1 MSGTSHSGD
10 GAAGQPLRVAV
21 VGVGHLGRHHARIL
35 AAMPGVTLAGVADP
49 DAARVAEI
57 AAACGTQAFADAS
70 ALPPV
75 DAVVV
80 ATPTELHA
88 DLAAP
93 FLSRGISVLVEKP
106 VTRTLAEADRLIDL
120 AARHGATLAVGHSE
134 RFNPAVVAA
143 LPHVKSPGF
152 VEVHRLSGFRE
163 RSLDIDVVFDLMIH
177 DLDVLLAA
185 IGSEVTAIEAVG
197 VPVLSPRIDI
207 ANVRLTFASG
217 CIANLTASRIS
228 FDTIRKV
235 RFFQPRAYIGI
246 DFAKKEAELYQVVVG
261 AAGAAIDGG
270 KLAVPDAEPLQL
282 ELDDF
287 VDAVRT
293 RRAPRVSGADGRR
306 ALALAHRIT
315 ALMAA
320 GIFPG
325 GAAS

>member
-1 MSGTSHSGD
+1 MSGG
-10 GAAGQPLRVAV
+10 PLRVAV
-21 VGVGHLGRHHARIL
+21 VGVGHLGKHHARIL
-35 AAMPGVTLAGVADP
+35 AGLPDVRLVGVVDP
-49 DAARVAEI
+49 DAARAAEI
-57 AAACGTQAFADAS
+57 AAAHGTEAFTDAA
-70 ALPPV
+70 ALPEV

-80 ATPTELHA
+80 AAPTDVHA
-88 DLAAP
+88 AAAAP
-93 FLSRGISVLVEKP
+93 FLARGISALVEKP
-106 VTRTLAEADRLIDL
+106 LTRTVAEADELIAL
-120 AARHGATLAVGHSE
+120 AARHGAILAVGHSE
-134 RFNPAVVAA
+134 RFNPAVIAA
-143 LPHVKSPGF
+143 LPHITAPGF

-185 IGSEVTAIEAVG
+185 IGTEVTEIQAVG

-246 DFAKKEAELYQVVVG
+246 DFAKKEAEMYRVVVG
-261 AAGAAIDGG
+261 AGGAAIDGG
-270 KLAVPDAEPLQL
+270 KLDVTPAEPLQL
-282 ELDDF
+282 ELADF

-315 ALMAA
+315 TLMA
-320 GIFPG
+320 G
-325 GAAS
+325 GAPA

>member
-1 MSGTSHSGD
+1 MSE
-10 GAAGQPLRVAV
+10 AANQALRVAV
-21 VGVGHLGRHHARIL
+21 VGVGHLGKHHARIL
-35 AAMPGVTLAGVADP
+35 AALPGVTLVGVADP
-49 DAARVAEI
+49 DATRAAEV
-57 AAACGTQAFADAS
+57 AAAHGTEAFADAS

-80 ATPTELHA
+80 AAPTELHA
-88 DLAAP
+88 ELAGP
-93 FLSRGISVLVEKP
+93 FLSRGVSVLVEKP
-106 VTRTLAEADRLIDL
+106 VTRTLEEADGLIAL
-120 AARHGATLAVGHSE
+120 AARHGAVLAVGHSE

-143 LPHVKSPGF
+143 LPHVKAPGF
-152 VEVHRLSGFRE
+152 VEVHRLSSFRE

-185 IGSEVTAIEAVG
+185 ISTGITAIEAVG

-246 DFAKKEAELYQVVVG
+246 DFAKKEAEVYRVVLG
-261 AAGAAIDGG
+261 ASGATIDGG
-270 KLAVPDAEPLQL
+270 KLDVPSAEPLQL
-282 ELDDF
+282 ELEDF

-293 RRAPRVSGADGRR
+293 RRPPRVSGADGRR

-315 ALMAA
+315 SLMAG
-320 GIFPG
+320 GIAPG
-325 GAAS
+325 GTSP

>member
-1 MSGTSHSGD
+1 
-10 GAAGQPLRVAV
+10 V
-21 VGVGHLGRHHARIL
+21 
-35 AAMPGVTLAGVADP
+35 
-49 DAARVAEI
+49 
-57 AAACGTQAFADAS
+57 
-70 ALPPV
+70 
-75 DAVVV
+75 
-80 ATPTELHA
+80 
-88 DLAAP
+88 
-93 FLSRGISVLVEKP
+93 
-106 VTRTLAEADRLIDL
+106 
-120 AARHGATLAVGHSE
+120 LAVGHSE

-143 LPHVKSPGF
+143 LPHVKAPGF

-270 KLAVPDAEPLQL
+270 KLPVPDAEPLRL
-282 ELDDF
+282 ELEDF

-293 RRAPRVSGADGRR
+293 KRPPRVSGVDGRR
-306 ALALAHRIT
+306 ALELAHRIT
-315 ALMAA
+315 SLMAA

-325 GAAS
+325 GAST